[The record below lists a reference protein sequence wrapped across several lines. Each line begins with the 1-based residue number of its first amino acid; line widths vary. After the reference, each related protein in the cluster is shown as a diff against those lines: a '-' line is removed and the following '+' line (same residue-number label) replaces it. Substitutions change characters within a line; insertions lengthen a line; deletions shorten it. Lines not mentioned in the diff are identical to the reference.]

1 MTNDR
6 ILQQKHFATH
16 PIIAWL
22 IKSIH
27 NSPFLECLL
36 SKIKILDGWETKEE
50 NEGRKRF
57 EKI

>member
-1 MTNDR
+1 MTNDQN
-6 ILQQKHFATH
+6 LQQKHFATH
-16 PIIAWL
+16 PMIAWL

-36 SKIKILDGWETKEE
+36 TKILDEWETKKE

-57 EKI
+57 QKI